1 MIKTSNNNVPFYD
14 DLNFMIKDSEGLILD
29 IWGVLWDGINVY
41 PEALNT
47 LKKLRKLNI
56 PIVLLSNAPRKSEI
70 VSEKL
75 SKIGIKQELYDKI
88 ISSGDVCRN
97 ELINNTNLVS
107 GLKYYFIGLKEDNDL
122 LNNTRFQES
131 QKLEDSDFILITG
144 PRDFDHILKDYTDEL
159 KKCLKNKLPMICAN
173 PDKIVVRQNGKKIFC
188 AGAIAEDYK
197 KLGGIVKQFG
207 KPYKNVFLEALKHL
221 KKISPKINLS
231 NVSIIGDGLETDI
244 LGGNTVQIN
253 TILITSG
260 ILSHTLNTQYGQR
273 PDLKK
278 LNKAISASGNFP
290 TSAVNIF
297 KISP

>member
-97 ELINNTNLVS
+97 SLINNTNLVS

-122 LNNTRFQES
+122 LNNTSFQKS
-131 QKLEDSDFILITG
+131 QTPENSDFILITG

-159 KKCLKNKLPMICAN
+159 KNCLKNKLPMICAN

-188 AGAIAEDYK
+188 AGAIAEDYA
-197 KLGGIVKQFG
+197 KLGGTVKQFG

-221 KKISPKINLS
+221 KKLSPKINLN

-244 LGGNTVQIN
+244 LGGNTVKIN
-253 TILITSG
+253 TVLITSG

-278 LNKAISASGNFP
+278 LNKAISSSGNFP
-290 TSAVNIF
+290 KYAVNTF
-297 KISP
+297 KISS

>member
-122 LNNTRFQES
+122 LNNTRFQKS
-131 QKLEDSDFILITG
+131 QTPENSDFILITG

-159 KKCLKNKLPMICAN
+159 KNCLKNKLPMICAN

-188 AGAIAEDYK
+188 AGAIAEDYA
-197 KLGGIVKQFG
+197 KLGGTVKQFG

-221 KKISPKINLS
+221 KKLSPKINLN

-244 LGGNTVQIN
+244 LGGNTVKIN
-253 TILITSG
+253 TVLITSG

-278 LNKAISASGNFP
+278 LNKAISSSGNFP
-290 TSAVNIF
+290 KYAVNTF
-297 KISP
+297 KISS